1 MYKYLS
7 DAFIV
12 FFLIFYVNVCEA
24 PESKQPVQM
33 NERINISRASI
44 YQAVPAQTN
53 RDNLTT
59 ASGFKLDSS
68 YVHSKHRILAVSRDL
83 MNQLS
88 FGDAVLVHG
97 AGQYDGIWYVH
108 DLMNKRYVSAI
119 DFLTDIGTPNTLFS
133 DVTITKLDIA
143 KKSKQ

>member
-1 MYKYLS
+1 MNKYLS
-7 DAFIV
+7 DGFMVLIV
-12 FFLIFYVNVCEA
+12 VFYANICQA
-24 PESKQPVQM
+24 PENVQSI
-33 NERINISRASI
+33 ELPETINISRASI

-83 MNQLS
+83 MNHLS
-88 FGDAVLVHG
+88 FGDAVLVRG
-97 AGQYDGIWYVH
+97 TGEYDGVWYVH

-133 DVTITKLDIA
+133 DVTITKLNIA
-143 KKSKQ
+143 ENENR